1 MLAANASLASPL
13 TDALL
18 RSPNFK
24 VRLKAATEL
33 GKAPDP
39 EGILAL
45 IRATQ
50 DAHPLVRMA
59 SASSLSRL
67 KATSAT
73 PTLCALRAD
82 LDDLVRRTAERA
94 VETLGGESACS
105 GQKVY
110 VEFDVVGDD
119 PRLSDFVRQ
128 ELLRKAREDERVVL
142 DDAAARERVTA
153 GELPGAALQ
162 LNLTTTID
170 RSSGGTR
177 LTCRVGQAVFELRKE
192 RILRGSASQQAE
204 IDLGT
209 AVVTEAGLSG
219 QMQGCVAA
227 LVPVIYEGFGDYLKG
242 VK

>member
-1 MLAANASLASPL
+1 M
-13 TDALL
+13 
-18 RSPNFK
+18 
-24 VRLKAATEL
+24 
-33 GKAPDP
+33 
-39 EGILAL
+39 
-45 IRATQ
+45 
-50 DAHPLVRMA
+50 
-59 SASSLSRL
+59 
-67 KATSAT
+67 
-73 PTLCALRAD
+73 
-82 LDDLVRRTAERA
+82 
-94 VETLGGESACS
+94 
-105 GQKVY
+105 
-110 VEFDVVGDD
+110 
-119 PRLSDFVRQ
+119 
-128 ELLRKAREDERVVL
+128 
-142 DDAAARERVTA
+142 
-153 GELPGAALQ
+153 ALQ